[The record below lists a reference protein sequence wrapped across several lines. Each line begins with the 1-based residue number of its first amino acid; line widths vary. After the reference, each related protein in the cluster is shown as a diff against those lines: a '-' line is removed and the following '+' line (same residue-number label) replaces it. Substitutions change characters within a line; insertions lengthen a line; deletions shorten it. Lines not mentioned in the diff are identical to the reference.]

1 MEKRIAREMENAMN
15 KQAEEGAEIV
25 ERQITEKKIEKIGW
39 VVKENE
45 N

>member
-1 MEKRIAREMENAMN
+1 MEKRIMREMEDAMN
-15 KQAEEGAEIV
+15 KQGEKGAEIV
-25 ERQITEKKIEKIGW
+25 ERQMDEKKIEKIGW

>member
-1 MEKRIAREMENAMN
+1 MEKRIVREMENAMN
-15 KQAEEGAEIV
+15 KQEEEGAEIV
-25 ERQITEKKIEKIGW
+25 ERQMKEKIEKIGW

>member
-1 MEKRIAREMENAMN
+1 MEKSIVREMENAMN
-15 KQAEEGAEIV
+15 KQEEEGAEIV
-25 ERQITEKKIEKIGW
+25 ERQMKEKIEKIGW